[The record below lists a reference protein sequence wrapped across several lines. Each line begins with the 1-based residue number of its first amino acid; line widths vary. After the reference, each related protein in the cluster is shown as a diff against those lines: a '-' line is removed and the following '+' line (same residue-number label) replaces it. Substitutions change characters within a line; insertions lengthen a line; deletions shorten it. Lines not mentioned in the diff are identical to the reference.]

1 MAEDDDSSQEKTE
14 EASSRKLEKARE
26 EGQVPRSRDLTT
38 TAVLMLAAI
47 GIYMFAEFMFGKIIG
62 LTRDNFILN
71 RATIYD
77 PNAMLAHL
85 ASAIYD
91 GLFSIAPLMILLL
104 IASVLGPIA
113 LGGWNY
119 SGKAMEPKLSRM
131 DPLAGLKRMFS
142 VKSLIELLKALGKVL
157 IILGATIWILK
168 FYAQDMFRLVDESI
182 GNAIIHSLEISI
194 FATIALSAT
203 TIAIA
208 AIDIPLQIY
217 EYNKKLKMSRQDQKD
232 ESKDTD
238 GKPEVKGRIRQLQR
252 EMAQRRMMSNVP
264 QADVVITNPEHF
276 SIALKYDPDTMDT
289 PLMIAKGGD
298 HTALKIRE
306 IAKAHN
312 IDIIQ
317 SPVLARA
324 IFYTTEVDQEIPS
337 GLYLAVAQVLAY
349 VFQLRNFR
357 KGKGEKPVYP
367 RNINIPRDL
376 RYDASGK
383 VD

>member
-14 EASSRKLEKARE
+14 EASARKIEKARE
-26 EGQVPRSRDLTT
+26 EGQIPRSRDLTT
-38 TAVLMLAAI
+38 TAVLMLAAV
-47 GIYMFAEFMFGKIIG
+47 GIYFFAEFMGKKLIG
-62 LTRDNFILN
+62 LTRENFILN

-77 PNAMLAHL
+77 PNAMIAHL

-91 GLFSIAPLMILLL
+91 GLFSIAPLMGMLLV
-104 IASVLGPIA
+104 ASIVGPIA
-113 LGGWNY
+113 LGGWNF
-119 SGKAMEPKLSRM
+119 SGKAMAPKLSRM

-157 IILGATIWILK
+157 IILGATIWLLK
-168 FYAQDMFRLVDESI
+168 LYAQDMFRLVDESI

-203 TIAIA
+203 TILIA
-208 AIDIPLQIY
+208 AIDVPLQIY

-232 ESKDTD
+232 EAKDME

-264 QADVVITNPEHF
+264 QADVIITNPEHF
-276 SIALKYDPDTMDT
+276 SVALKYDPETMDT

-306 IAKAHN
+306 IASAHK
-312 IDIIQ
+312 IEIIQ

-357 KGKGEKPVYP
+357 KGKGEKPAYP
-367 RNINIPRDL
+367 RNINVPRDM
-376 RYDASGK
+376 RYNASGK

>member
-14 EASSRKLEKARE
+14 EASSRKIEKARE
-26 EGQVPRSRDLTT
+26 EGQIPRSRDLTT
-38 TAVLMLAAI
+38 TGVLLVAAI
-47 GIYMFAEFMFGKIIG
+47 GLLFFAEFMGSKLIG
-62 LTRDNFILN
+62 LTRANFILT

-77 PNAMLAHL
+77 TNAMIAHL

-91 GLFSIAPLMILLL
+91 GLFSIAPLMALLL
-104 IASVLGPIA
+104 IVSIVGPIA
-113 LGGWNY
+113 LGGWNF
-119 SGKAMEPKLSRM
+119 SGKAMAPKLSRM
-131 DPLAGLKRMFS
+131 DPMAGLKRMFS

-157 IILGATIWILK
+157 VILGATIWLLK
-168 FYAQDMFRLVDESI
+168 LYAQDMFRLVDEGI
-182 GNAIIHSLEISI
+182 NNAIIHSLEISI
-194 FATIALSAT
+194 YATIALSAT
-203 TIAIA
+203 TILIA
-208 AIDIPLQIY
+208 AIDVPLQIF

-232 ESKDTD
+232 ESKDTE

-252 EMAQRRMMSNVP
+252 EMAQRRMMGNVP

-276 SIALKYDPDTMDT
+276 SIALKYDPEKMDT

-298 HTALKIRE
+298 HVALKIRE
-306 IAKAHN
+306 IANLHK
-312 IDIIQ
+312 IEIIQ

-337 GLYLAVAQVLAY
+337 DLYLAVAQVLAY

-357 KGKGEKPVYP
+357 KGKGDKPSYP
-367 RNINIPRDL
+367 RNINVPRDL

>member
-14 EASSRKLEKARE
+14 DASSRKVEKARE
-26 EGQVPRSRDLTT
+26 EGQVPRSRELTT

-47 GIYMFAEFMFGKIIG
+47 GIYIFADFMGRKLIG
-62 LTRDNFILN
+62 LTRENFILN
-71 RATIYD
+71 RATIFD
-77 PNAMLAHL
+77 PNAMIAHL

-91 GLFSIAPLMILLL
+91 GLISITPLMILLL
-104 IASVLGPIA
+104 LASFFGPIA
-113 LGGWNY
+113 LGGWNV
-119 SGKAMEPKLSRM
+119 SSKAMEPKLSRM
-131 DPLAGLKRMFS
+131 DPMAGLKRMFS
-142 VKSLIELLKALGKVL
+142 LKSLIELLKALGKVL
-157 IILGATIWILK
+157 VILGATIWLLK

-182 GNAIIHSLEISI
+182 GNAIVHSLEISI

-203 TIAIA
+203 TILIA
-208 AIDIPLQIY
+208 AIDVPLQIY

-276 SIALKYDPDTMDT
+276 SVALKYDPENMDT
-289 PLMIAKGGD
+289 PILVAKGGD

-306 IAKAHN
+306 IANAHK
-312 IDIIQ
+312 IAIIR

-324 IFYTTEVDQEIPS
+324 IFYTTEVDQEVPS
-337 GLYLAVAQVLAY
+337 DLFLAVAQVLAY
-349 VFQLRNFR
+349 VFQLRNYR
-357 KGKGEKPVYP
+357 KGKGDRPNYP
-367 RNINIPRDL
+367 RNINVPRDM

>member
-77 PNAMLAHL
+77 PNAMIAHL

>member
-14 EASSRKLEKARE
+14 EASARKIEKARE
-26 EGQVPRSRDLTT
+26 EGQVPRSRELTT
-38 TAVLMLAAI
+38 TAILLLASV
-47 GIYMFAEFMFGKIIG
+47 GIYMFAEFTGKKLIG
-62 LTRDNFILN
+62 LTRESFILN
-71 RATIYD
+71 RTAIFD
-77 PNAMLAHL
+77 PNAMIAHFV
-85 ASAIYD
+85 SAIYD
-91 GLFSIAPLMILLL
+91 GLISIAPLMLMLVV
-104 IASVLGPIA
+104 ASIVGPIA
-113 LGGWNY
+113 LGGWNM
-119 SGKAMEPKLSRM
+119 SAKAMEPKLSRM

-168 FYAQDMFRLVDESI
+168 FYAQDMFRLVDESV

-194 FATIALSAT
+194 LATIALSAT
-203 TIAIA
+203 TIVIA
-208 AIDIPLQIY
+208 AIDVPLQIY

-232 ESKDTD
+232 EAKDTD

-276 SIALKYDPDTMDT
+276 SVALKYDPETMDT

-306 IAKAHN
+306 IAGAHK
-312 IDIIQ
+312 IEIIQ

-324 IFYTTEVDQEIPS
+324 IYYTTEVDQEIPS
-337 GLYLAVAQVLAY
+337 GLYLAVAQILAY

-357 KGKGEKPVYP
+357 KGKGDKPQYP
-367 RNINIPRDL
+367 RNINVPRDL
-376 RYDASGK
+376 RYNASGK

>member
-1 MAEDDDSSQEKTE
+1 MSEEGDSSQEKTE
-14 EASSRKLEKARE
+14 EASARKIEKARE
-26 EGQVPRSRDLTT
+26 EGQIPRSRDLTT
-38 TAVLMLAAI
+38 TAVLMMAVL
-47 GIYMFAEFMFGKIIG
+47 GLYFFAEFMGSKIIG
-62 LTRDNFILN
+62 LTRENFILN

-77 PNAMLAHL
+77 PNAMIAHL

-91 GLFSIAPLMILLL
+91 GLFSIAPLMAILL
-104 IASVLGPIA
+104 IASIVGPIA
-113 LGGWNY
+113 LGGWNV
-119 SGKAMEPKLSRM
+119 SSKAMEPKLSRM

-142 VKSLIELLKALGKVL
+142 MKSLIELLKSLGKVL
-157 IILGATIWILK
+157 IILGATIWLLK
-168 FYAQDMFRLVDESI
+168 FYAQDMFRLVDESV

-203 TIAIA
+203 TILIA
-208 AIDIPLQIY
+208 AIDVPLQIY

-232 ESKDTD
+232 EAKDTD

-264 QADVVITNPEHF
+264 QADVIITNPEHF
-276 SIALKYDPDTMDT
+276 AVALQYDPENMDT
-289 PLMIAKGGD
+289 PIMLAKGGD

-306 IAKAHN
+306 IAAAHK
-312 IDIIQ
+312 IEIIQ

-324 IFYTTEVDQEIPS
+324 IYYTTEIDQQIPS

-349 VFQLRNFR
+349 VFQLRNYR
-357 KGKGEKPVYP
+357 KGKGDKPTYP
-367 RNINIPRDL
+367 RNINVPRDMH
-376 RYDASGK
+376 YNASGK

>member
-77 PNAMLAHL
+77 PNAMIAHL

-119 SGKAMEPKLSRM
+119 SSKAMEPKLSRM